1 MSVGRAIL
9 ALEELSAQD
18 LEIVLHVGARLLAR
32 TSEGTPEQ
40 APRSTSTAAERA
52 RRYRQRH
59 AESVTERDGRR
70 DGERDA
76 SRSSVTESV
85 TLRDGERDGV
95 TGLARGPSEVLLSES
110 PSVLKDRNPQSR
122 SESESDAREGVTNER
137 DASRV
142 TESVTRDV
150 TRDGES
156 VTQQAESA
164 RKTIAAAYRS
174 RGLAVPRQVASLAST
189 AETAA
194 ALAGLPPDALPGILA
209 RFFGDARMRE
219 KGYPVAFLLTN
230 ANQWASAPRAHS
242 AVSVPE
248 TDAERDS
255 DIDRLIAG
263 AAWKPKREN

>member
-1 MSVGRAIL
+1 MSIGRAIV
-9 ALEELSAQD
+9 ALEDLSVQD

-32 TSEGTPEQ
+32 ASEGTPEQ

-85 TLRDGERDGV
+85 TLRDGERDAV
-95 TGLARGPSEVLLSES
+95 TGLARGPSGVLLSDP
-110 PSVLKDRNPQSR
+110 PSVLKARKPQSR

-142 TESVTRDV
+142 TESV

-174 RGLAVPRQVASLAST
+174 RGLAVPRQAASLAST

-209 RFFGDARMRE
+209 RFFEDRRMRE
-219 KGYPVAFLLTN
+219 KGYPISYLLTN
-230 ANQWASAPRAHS
+230 PNQWATDGPQGRDEGEARERP
-242 AVSVPE
+242 AVTVLPDWLQPKPHPTE
-248 TDAERDS
+248 
-255 DIDRLIAG
+255 
-263 AAWKPKREN
+263 AA